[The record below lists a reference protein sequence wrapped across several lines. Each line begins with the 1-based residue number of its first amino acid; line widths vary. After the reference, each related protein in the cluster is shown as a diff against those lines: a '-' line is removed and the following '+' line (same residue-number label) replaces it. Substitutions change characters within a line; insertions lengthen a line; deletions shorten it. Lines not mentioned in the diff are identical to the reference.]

1 MADQPPDFAA
11 MRRAIGFVLIALAIV
26 AVAVH
31 RRYDEEPAR
40 APLPVPSIPSDA
52 LARELARCQ
61 AIGMAVEEDAACKA
75 AWAENRR
82 RFFAAPPT
90 DRASSSPTSAPASE
104 PKPADKSGDR

>member
-1 MADQPPDFAA
+1 MANQPPDFAA
-11 MRRAIGFVLIALAIV
+11 MGRAIGFVLIALAIV

-61 AIGMAVEEDAACKA
+61 AIGMAAEDDAACKA
-75 AWAENRR
+75 AWTENRR
-82 RFFAAPPT
+82 RFFASPPT
-90 DRASSSPTSAPASE
+90 EPASSKPTGE
-104 PKPADKSGDR
+104 QKPADNPEDR